1 MAVIGEFAT
10 NGNNSITGNVRTLT
24 VSMRARLNPFERVS
38 RDAPDFRITAGAGVE
53 IGAGWSQ
60 VSNDGEPYISVKL
73 DDPSFNAP
81 INAALWPAE
90 KDGDYTLVWNRPKRD
105 A

>member
-38 RDAPDFRITAGAGVE
+38 RDAPDFRITAGNGVE
-53 IGAGWSQ
+53 VGAGWNQ

-73 DDPSFNAP
+73 DDPSFNVP
-81 INAALWPAE
+81 IIAALWPSQT
-90 KDGDYTLVWNRPKRD
+90 DGDYALIWNRPKRD